1 MFESETEQMTEQ
13 RRSRMLMILGGIGAL
28 ALAIV
33 IVFLSRGTRS
43 TTPPPPSTA
52 LPGGAQ
58 QRLDN
63 ALRVGTPEFDAYK
76 AKVTLEPIDKIAASN
91 VLGMT
96 QLALDARLTNQGDR
110 TLSGV
115 EIALRAFSYEE
126 EGKVLAMNYGLP
138 IPQQT
143 QRTQTWG
150 IYANYG
156 QSGFTFE
163 HLGSASQRHCARN
176 YRAKVSINPLPPNG
190 ASESDSVPQIHHR

>member
-138 IPQQT
+138 IPNKRSELKPGESMRIT
-143 QRTQTWG
+143 V
-150 IYANYG
+150 
-156 QSGFTFE
+156 
-163 HLGSASQRHCARN
+163 
-176 YRAKVSINPLPPNG
+176 KVDLPSSI
-190 ASESDSVPQIHHR
+190 SEAQVSDIVPEITGLRFQ